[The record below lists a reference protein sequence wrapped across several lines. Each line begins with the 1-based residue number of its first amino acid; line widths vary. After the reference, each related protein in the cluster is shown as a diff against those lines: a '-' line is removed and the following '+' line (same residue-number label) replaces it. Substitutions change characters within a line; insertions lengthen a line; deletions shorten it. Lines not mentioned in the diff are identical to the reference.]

1 MSVEPCSGVS
11 SAGPSGVGE
20 RHVHTVWFG
29 TGEARLPGLRR
40 AKTSGYKP
48 MVKSSGGQ
56 RESEG
61 VVVPLI
67 GVKRTRREGRALAL
81 IMCAK
86 WVSAS
91 GWCFVAED
99 ESGARVGRVGY
110 RVEPTVTNPAWLGT
124 LPPAELFAFGLWLP
138 WEHGGCDLGRVLF
151 ATTLGRLAPEL
162 PARLDVEVNPE
173 VDDHPRERVRLFDD
187 IGMDLFQEKEGFTW
201 RNSGAPIPPPGRLRF
216 ATALETGRDLYQD
229 VMARAGRDTLD
240 RNDRWYRDHMDE
252 AHWAAQMMEYLQEED
267 SESWLVASDA
277 AGDPVGMV
285 AVSTFDPGV
294 ATVTFIGVVPEHRG
308 HGYGHDLLQAAT
320 SAAHCRG
327 FEEMLS
333 DVDTLNQPM
342 IDTMRKCRPSRRGA
356 ALAHLALPGRGGDT
370 RRLLTPMAT
379 WLGALGAGHGGRP
392 VRKGSPT
399 M

>member
-1 MSVEPCSGVS
+1 MWV
-11 SAGPSGVGE
+11 AG
-20 RHVHTVWFG
+20 
-29 TGEARLPGLRR
+29 
-40 AKTSGYKP
+40 
-48 MVKSSGGQ
+48 
-56 RESEG
+56 
-61 VVVPLI
+61 
-67 GVKRTRREGRALAL
+67 
-81 IMCAK
+81 
-86 WVSAS
+86 AS
-91 GWCFVAED
+91 RPGWCFVAED

-151 ATTLGRLAPEL
+151 ATTFDRLAPEL
-162 PARLDVEVNPE
+162 PARLDARVNPE
-173 VDDHPRERVRLFDD
+173 VHDHPGERVRLFDD

-216 ATALETGRDLYQD
+216 ATVLETGRDRYQD

-252 AHWAAQMMEYLQEED
+252 AHWAAQMMEYLQEQD

-285 AVSTFDPGV
+285 AVSTLDPGV

-320 SAAHCRG
+320 SAAHGRG
-327 FEEMLS
+327 LRGDALRRRHAEPA
-333 DVDTLNQPM
+333 DDRYHAQ
-342 IDTMRKCRPSRRGA
+342 CRPSRRGA
-356 ALAHLALPGRGGDT
+356 ALAHLALPGRGGGT

-379 WLGALGAGHGGRP
+379 RW
-392 VRKGSPT
+392 VISSKGTAHDVIVDQRQPRRAYARRR
-399 M
+399 